1 MTNDEK
7 IDGLDAIIEDLVE
20 WELSSMDYKS
30 LQDYFFD
37 AKKEHYHNDSE
48 SLENM
53 LQYRDEYKNTEI
65 VLEKNDVA

>member
-1 MTNDEK
+1 MTSDEK

-30 LQDYFFD
+30 LQDYYFED
-37 AKKEHYHNDSE
+37 KKEHYYDNPE

-53 LQYRDEYKNTEI
+53 LKYREEYNKTEI
-65 VLEKNDVA
+65 VLGND